1 MLRVWR
7 MSDTVGIAYS
17 FCCTFKRLQLLCITW
32 QSTHFPIFTLRDVK
46 SDEPTQHAELSW
58 SGIQQHQP
66 DILNKH
72 DVLSSRRDKITL
84 KNQKAIA
91 FFKFRGGFVKLLTSS
106 TLMKK
111 VPHCIGDRLSPLSV
125 GHPWSGHLTL
135 IYGTWAI
142 FFSSKKNAGHFS
154 SPEGDN
160 TIIIGTRAFLG
171 SASEVLCP
179 FVGGNFRAWTC
190 LFKIIVHPLGAPSWV
205 IWAAMC
211 KRSIL
216 WVAFCDKHA
225 HHTWAIFSNRDAPIF
240 ILTNLWISNF
250 WNKIILLYQ
259 LKKRNNYN
267 MTR

>member
-160 TIIIGTRAFLG
+160 TIIIGTRAFRG

-179 FVGGNFRAWTC
+179 FVGGNFRAWKGVLWKKVRVTR
-190 LFKIIVHPLGAPSWV
+190 LFGSLSFQDHCSSSCRTLLGHLGGYVQKIYFMG
-205 IWAAMC
+205 C
-211 KRSIL
+211 FL
-216 WVAFCDKHA
+216 W
-225 HHTWAIFSNRDAPIF
+225 
-240 ILTNLWISNF
+240 
-250 WNKIILLYQ
+250 
-259 LKKRNNYN
+259 
-267 MTR
+267 